1 MKTAISIPEA
11 VFHSAEQL
19 ARRLDVSRSELYS
32 RAVSDLVAKH
42 SDEVV
47 KSRLN
52 EVYGPGREDSSL
64 DEALADV
71 QYESLHENR

>member
-42 SDEVV
+42 SDEAV

>member
-52 EVYGPGREDSSL
+52 EVYDPGR

-71 QYESLHENR
+71 QYESLHDNR